1 MPYIGKSPV
10 TGNYNSLDDM
20 SGSFNSSTTTFNLL
34 VNSGTALTPVRAEAL
49 IISINGVIQEPGADF
64 TVSAATITYTT
75 APASTDSFFGVVLG
89 QQLDIATPGDGT
101 VSTAKIADGAV
112 NMAKLGSA
120 LTDIADGTV
129 TSPTIANSGDTNTG
143 LYWPAA
149 DTLGVTAG
157 GTEKF
162 RFGSNPIPGGNKNLL
177 INGAMRVFQRSSDT
191 LTGLGAASAYLLDR
205 WRIEW
210 NGGSA
215 SRYTLSQESSGGVSG
230 KDKWMKLLVTTPD
243 TSPTGSEYQTVQQ
256 DIEAQNCLGL
266 LDSSGD
272 FKPFTVSF
280 DVLINGDG
288 TGVAASNPKLACFI
302 LNADGNRHYVKDV
315 VVASG
320 QAAAWERV
328 SFTVP
333 ADTTAYVNNDNGKGV
348 TFGCTLIAGSSDNT
362 TDETWGTGTGGDHS
376 TSSSANIGYAN
387 GNYLGITNTQVE
399 VGSVATDFAHEDI
412 GTTLNKCKRYYER
425 ITPTGNGQPL
435 GSGFAQSA
443 TAAQVTLLYLE
454 KRAIPTITGT
464 AAGTFTIVH
473 TGGVNAG
480 TGSLSWDQTGT
491 TSCRM
496 NLAYGGS
503 MTDGQ
508 GLQISRDATDT
519 TFIEISAEI

>member
-177 INGAMRVFQRSSDT
+177 INGAMRVFQRSGDT
-191 LTGLGAASAYLLDR
+191 YTGVGAAGAYLLDR
-205 WRIEW
+205 RKCV
-210 NGGSA
+210 
-215 SRYTLSQESSGGVSG
+215 TLH
-230 KDKWMKLLVTTPD
+230 
-243 TSPTGSEYQTVQQ
+243 
-256 DIEAQNCLGL
+256 
-266 LDSSGD
+266 
-272 FKPFTVSF
+272 F
-280 DVLINGDG
+280 
-288 TGVAASNPKLACFI
+288 
-302 LNADGNRHYVKDV
+302 
-315 VVASG
+315 
-320 QAAAWERV
+320 
-328 SFTVP
+328 
-333 ADTTAYVNNDNGKGV
+333 
-348 TFGCTLIAGSSDNT
+348 IAG
-362 TDETWGTGTGGDHS
+362 E
-376 TSSSANIGYAN
+376 
-387 GNYLGITNTQVE
+387 
-399 VGSVATDFAHEDI
+399 
-412 GTTLNKCKRYYER
+412 
-425 ITPTGNGQPL
+425 
-435 GSGFAQSA
+435 
-443 TAAQVTLLYLE
+443 
-454 KRAIPTITGT
+454 
-464 AAGTFTIVH
+464 
-473 TGGVNAG
+473 
-480 TGSLSWDQTGT
+480 
-491 TSCRM
+491 
-496 NLAYGGS
+496 
-503 MTDGQ
+503 
-508 GLQISRDATDT
+508 
-519 TFIEISAEI
+519 